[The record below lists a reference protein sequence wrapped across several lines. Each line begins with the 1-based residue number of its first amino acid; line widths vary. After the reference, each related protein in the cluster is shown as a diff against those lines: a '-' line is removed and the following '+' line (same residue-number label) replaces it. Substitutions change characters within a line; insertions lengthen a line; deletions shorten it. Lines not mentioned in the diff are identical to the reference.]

1 MAAETPLGPRRSLW
15 NRVRHRRFVP
25 RQMERDKA
33 VRARLGLDTFVADW
47 DALVARPDPGPVVP
61 RRLWTMWDQGEAA
74 APPLVRA
81 ALDSWREV
89 NPGWDVTVLD
99 ADTVGDWI
107 EMPRLPRHV
116 TRTAK
121 SEVVRLRLLSR
132 YGGAWADA
140 TAICLRPLDDWVDRA
155 AASGRFAFARPQP
168 ARHLASWFLASQPAD
183 PVFEAWRRW
192 CEPYITAP
200 LKPAAY
206 LWMHYTFEWL
216 LREDPRAAAAWAG
229 VPRLSARGPHVLQR
243 ALDGHLDASDL
254 PTPAEAARLP
264 MVKMSF
270 KKGYTP
276 GGVAD
281 VLAGWGL
288 TAPPTVID
296 RAGET
301 ASNGGGAAAAA
312 G

>member
-1 MAAETPLGPRRSLW
+1 MNAPYGPRLSLW
-15 NRVRHRRFVP
+15 NRLRHRRFVP
-25 RQMERDKA
+25 QQKKRDVA
-33 VRARLGLDTFVADW
+33 VRARLGLDTFVGDW
-47 DALVARPDPGPVVP
+47 DALLARPDPGPVVP

-81 ALDSWREV
+81 AMASWREA

-107 EMPRLPRHV
+107 EMPHLPRWV

-121 SEVVRLRLLSR
+121 SDVVRLRLLSQ
-132 YGGAWADA
+132 YGGVWADA
-140 TAICLRPLDDWVDRA
+140 TVIGLRPLDDWVDRA

-168 ARHLASWFLASQPAD
+168 ARHLASWFLASQPED
-183 PVFEAWRRW
+183 PVFETWRRV
-192 CEPYITAP
+192 CEAYVTAP
-200 LKPAAY
+200 LRPQAY

-216 LREDPRAAAAWAG
+216 LREDRRFAAAWAG

-243 ALDGHLDASDL
+243 ALDGHLAEADL

-270 KKGYTP
+270 KKGYAPTE
-276 GGVAD
+276 VAA

-288 TAPPTVID
+288 TLPPSLAAS
-296 RAGET
+296 RAGEP
-301 ASNGGGAAAAA
+301 
-312 G
+312 

>member
-1 MAAETPLGPRRSLW
+1 
-15 NRVRHRRFVP
+15 
-25 RQMERDKA
+25 MERDKA
-33 VRARLGLDTFVADW
+33 ARARLGLDTFVADW
-47 DALVARPDPGPVVP
+47 DALVALPDPGPVVP

-74 APPLVRA
+74 APPLVRV
-81 ALDSWREV
+81 ALDSWREL
-89 NPGWDVTVLD
+89 NPDWDVTVLD

-107 EMPRLPRHV
+107 EMPQLPRWV

-140 TAICLRPLDDWVDRA
+140 TAVCLRPLEDWVDRA
-155 AASGRFAFARPQP
+155 AASGLFAFARPQP
-168 ARHLASWFLASQPAD
+168 ARHLASWFLASQPNA
-183 PVFEAWRRW
+183 PLFEAWRHW

-200 LKPAAY
+200 LRPAAY

-216 LREDPRAAAAWAG
+216 LRENPRAAAAWAE

-243 ALDGHLDASDL
+243 ALDGHLAETAI

-276 GGVAD
+276 GQIAD
-281 VLAGWGL
+281 VLDGWGL
-288 TAPPTVID
+288 AVP
-296 RAGET
+296 
-301 ASNGGGAAAAA
+301 SSLAAAARRAA
-312 G
+312 GDEP